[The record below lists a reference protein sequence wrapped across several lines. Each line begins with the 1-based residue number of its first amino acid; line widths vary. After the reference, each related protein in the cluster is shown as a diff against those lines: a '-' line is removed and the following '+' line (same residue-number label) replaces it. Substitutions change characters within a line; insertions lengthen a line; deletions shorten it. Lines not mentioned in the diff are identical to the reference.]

1 MSNDISSSRTI
12 ERRAFLKGAGAATVT
27 ALTIGFE
34 WAGST
39 PRAQARAA
47 PMASAPFAPNAF
59 VRIGVDNSITIISKH
74 IEMGQGSYT
83 GLATVL
89 ADELD
94 ADWSQVRVE
103 SAPADATRYANL
115 VFGKIQG
122 TGGSSSIA
130 NSWPQLRDAG
140 AKARAM
146 LLTAA
151 ANEWH
156 VPVGELTVDK
166 SVIFHAASKRQA
178 TFGSLVKKAAA
189 LPVPQTVRLKDPKD
203 FKLIGGRPPRVDVAA
218 KCDGTALFT
227 IDVEMPGML
236 VALLKRSPLFRG
248 TVKSFDAAAA
258 MQIPG
263 VVKVVQVPGGVA
275 VIAKGFWA
283 AKQGRDAL
291 KVEWDDSNAEKR
303 GSASMMDEYRRLADQ
318 PALPARKQGDA
329 KKAIGDAAR
338 KVSASFEF
346 PYLAHAPMEPLAAVV
361 KLDAKTCEIW
371 TGDQFQTIDQMNA
384 AHAAGLEPGQVSI
397 HTLYAGGSFG
407 RRANTVSD
415 YVVEAVSIAKAYG
428 ADGTPIKL
436 QWTREDDIHGGF
448 YRPMYFHKLEAGLNA
463 QNELTGWRHIIV
475 GQSIMAGTIFAAG
488 MKDGID
494 STSVEGAANV
504 AYAIPNIAVDL
515 STAKAGV
522 PVLWWRVVGSSHT
535 TFAVEAFIDEVAHA
549 AGADPY
555 TFRRK
560 LLEHAP
566 RMKGVLELAAEKAGW
581 TSGPLPQGK
590 GRGIAVCEAFNSYVA
605 QVAEVSVDEA
615 GRVKVDRVVCA
626 VDCGTADQSG
636 HHQGANG
643 RRHRFRVGRGVVRRD
658 HLEGWTRRAKQ
669 LQRLSRVA
677 HERSAEGGS
686 LHRVLDRK
694 ADRRRRARRCARRSR
709 RCECHICRHGKACVC
724 HSFRQWRNCQE
735 LAHECNSPE
744 KSSAGSV
751 DACGHRGRSSGCR
764 RLHGVRPSSHRFRR
778 GQTGRALG
786 LYRSGPHR
794 CAGGAEI
801 REPG

>member
-1 MSNDISSSRTI
+1 MSNDITSPRRI
-12 ERRAFLKGAGAATVT
+12 ERRAFLKGAGAAVT

-34 WAGST
+34 WSGST
-39 PRAQARAA
+39 RRALAA
-47 PMASAPFAPNAF
+47 ADSFAPFAPNAF
-59 VRIGVDNSITIISKH
+59 VRIGTDNSITIISKH

-94 ADWSQVRVE
+94 ADWAQVRVE

-115 VFGKIQG
+115 AFGKIQG
-122 TGGSSSIA
+122 TGGSSAIA

-151 ANEWH
+151 SNEWH

-166 SVIFHAASKRQA
+166 SVIFHTASKRQA
-178 TFGSLVKKAAA
+178 TFGSLVKKASA
-189 LPVPQTVRLKDPKD
+189 LPVPQTVQLKDPKD
-203 FKLIGGRPPRVDVAA
+203 FKLIGRQPPRVDVAA
-218 KCDGTALFT
+218 KCDGTAQFT

-236 VALLKRSPLFRG
+236 VALLKRSPRFGG
-248 TVKSFDAAAA
+248 TVKSFDGAATL
-258 MQIPG
+258 QVPG

-275 VIAKGFWA
+275 VIAKSFWA

-291 KVEWDDSNAEKR
+291 KVDWDDSSAEKR
-303 GSASMMDEYRRLADQ
+303 SSAAMMDEYRRLADQ

-338 KVSASFEF
+338 KVSASYQF

-384 AHAAGLEPGQVSI
+384 AHAAGLEPSQVSI

-415 YVVEAVSIAKAYG
+415 YIVEAVSIARAYG

-463 QNELTGWRHIIV
+463 QNELTGWRHVIV

-494 STSVEGAANV
+494 STSVEGAANI

-515 STAKAGV
+515 STTKAGV

-560 LLEHAP
+560 LLEHEP
-566 RMKGVLELAAEKAGW
+566 RMKAVLELAAEKAGW
-581 TSGPLPQGK
+581 TSGPLPKGR
-590 GRGIAVCEAFNSYVA
+590 GRGIAVGEAFKSFVA
-605 QVAEVSVDEA
+605 QVAEVSVDDA
-615 GRVKVDRVVCA
+615 GRVKVDRIVCA
-626 VDCGTADQSG
+626 VDCGTAVNPDIIKAQMEVGIGFGLGAALYGAITLKDGRVEQS
-636 HHQGANG
+636 N
-643 RRHRFRVGRGVVRRD
+643 FND
-658 HLEGWTRRAKQ
+658 Y
-669 LQRLSRVA
+669 
-677 HERSAEGGS
+677 
-686 LHRVLDRK
+686 RVLRMNEAPK
-694 ADRRRRARRCARRSR
+694 VEVYIVPSTENPTGVGEPGVAPVGPAVANAVFAAT
-709 RCECHICRHGKACVC
+709 GKRVYVFPFAN
-724 HSFRQWRNCQE
+724 SE
-735 LAHECNSPE
+735 LA
-744 KSSAGSV
+744 
-751 DACGHRGRSSGCR
+751 RS
-764 RLHGVRPSSHRFRR
+764 
-778 GQTGRALG
+778 
-786 LYRSGPHR
+786 
-794 CAGGAEI
+794 
-801 REPG
+801 